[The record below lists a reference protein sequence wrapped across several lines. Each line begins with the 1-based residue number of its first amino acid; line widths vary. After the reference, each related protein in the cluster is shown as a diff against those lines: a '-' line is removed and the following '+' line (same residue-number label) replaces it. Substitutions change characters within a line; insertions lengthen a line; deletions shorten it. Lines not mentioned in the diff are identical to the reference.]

1 VLNAAAGRSYQQ
13 LRQSHV
19 DDYQRFARRAQLDL
33 SARAPNLPTN
43 ERLARV
49 KAGAVDLAL
58 EALYFRFG
66 RYLLI
71 SSSRP
76 GTLPAN
82 LQGIWNDSVAPSWDS
97 KYTIN
102 INTEMNY
109 WPAEVTSL
117 SELHVPL
124 FDLVDNSRADGR
136 HVAKTLYGARG
147 FVIHHN
153 TDAWGHASPI
163 DGVRSGIWPTGGA
176 WLALHFWDHY
186 DFTHDREFLRTRGYP
201 VLKEASEFLLDY
213 MVSDQDG
220 RLVTGPSIS
229 PENQY
234 KLRDGTSASLT
245 MGPYMDTEI
254 AYALFGRTI
263 QASEILGVDADFK
276 NQLETARRK
285 LPPLKIGR
293 YGQLQEWLQDY
304 EERDPG
310 HRHISHLFALHPG
323 NQITLRG
330 TPDFAR
336 AARVTL
342 ERRLAAGGGG
352 TGWSRAWIIN
362 FWARLEEGDH
372 AHENLVA
379 LLANSTQPNMLDSHP
394 PFQIDGNFGGTAGIA
409 EMLLQSHAGELAI
422 LPALPSAWPSGY
434 VTGLRARGA
443 IRVDIRW
450 EEGKASAVWLRPD
463 VNEGQVLIRAPK
475 GQRVASIT
483 TGGMSIPFVL
493 NSNGSVRATLQTATE
508 HVLKFAD
515 R

>member
-1 VLNAAAGRSYQQ
+1 
-13 LRQSHV
+13 
-19 DDYQRFARRAQLDL
+19 
-33 SARAPNLPTN
+33 
-43 ERLARV
+43 
-49 KAGAVDLAL
+49 
-58 EALYFRFG
+58 
-66 RYLLI
+66 
-71 SSSRP
+71 
-76 GTLPAN
+76 
-82 LQGIWNDSVAPSWDS
+82 
-97 KYTIN
+97 
-102 INTEMNY
+102 M
-109 WPAEVTSL
+109 
-117 SELHVPL
+117 
-124 FDLVDNSRADGR
+124 
-136 HVAKTLYGARG
+136 
-147 FVIHHN
+147 
-153 TDAWGHASPI
+153 
-163 DGVRSGIWPTGGA
+163 
-176 WLALHFWDHY
+176 
-186 DFTHDREFLRTRGYP
+186 
-201 VLKEASEFLLDY
+201 LKEASEFLLDY
-213 MVSDQDG
+213 MVTDPDG

-234 KLRDGTSASLT
+234 KLPDGTSASLT

-263 QASEILGVDADFK
+263 QASEVLGVDADLK

-362 FWARLEEGDH
+362 VWARLEEGDH

-394 PFQIDGNFGGTAGIA
+394 PFQIDGNFGGTAGIV

-450 EEGKASAVWLRPD
+450 EGGKASTVWLRPD

-483 TGGMSIPFVL
+483 AGGMSIPFVL